1 MGSTSWPFARSS
13 TRAQGAS
20 EAAREAA
27 YRRLTAVILR
37 LDVATLAHDLRQSR
51 LQAEDISEYAKAA

>member
-1 MGSTSWPFARSS
+1 MTSEPR
-13 TRAQGAS
+13 TQGAS

-37 LDVATLAHDLRQSR
+37 LDVATLAQDLRQAR
-51 LQAEDISEYAKAA
+51 LQADDTSEYAKAA